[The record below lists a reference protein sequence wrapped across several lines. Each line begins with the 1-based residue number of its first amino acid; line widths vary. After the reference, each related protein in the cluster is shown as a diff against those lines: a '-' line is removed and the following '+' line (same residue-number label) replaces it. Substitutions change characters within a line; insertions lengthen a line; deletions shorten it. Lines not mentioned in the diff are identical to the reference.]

1 MVRIDLDPTPRRAF
15 IVALLLFFEA
25 LIGGLLVVYQ
35 DPHMVGDLP
44 TIAQMVT
51 ILGTAAAALV
61 SYLLGFMKR
70 D

>member
-1 MVRIDLDPTPRRAF
+1 MKFDLDPTPKKAA
-15 IVALLLFFEA
+15 IIAILLFCEA

-35 DPHMVGDLP
+35 DPNMVGDIP

-51 ILGTAAAALV
+51 ILGTAAATLV